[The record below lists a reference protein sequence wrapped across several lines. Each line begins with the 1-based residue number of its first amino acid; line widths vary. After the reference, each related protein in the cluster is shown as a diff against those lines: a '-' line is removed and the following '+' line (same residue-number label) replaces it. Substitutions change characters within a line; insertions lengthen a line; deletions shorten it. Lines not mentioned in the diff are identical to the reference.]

1 MDEPTDPSVERL
13 SRSVEAGDYRDATA
27 CLGAFEAASAES
39 RKAAL
44 RRLRETA
51 GEQTAPLAPEL
62 ASFLTDGERSVRLTA
77 AKLFVAAARADPSAV
92 TDCVGALADR
102 VADEEEFYYVR
113 ARSAEA
119 LGYVALDHPDEVATP
134 ALLADLRIG
143 LSFDEPEVRE
153 KLAKALAAVAMGD
166 PDRLSH
172 HVPEFADHLDDGN
185 ELVRYQLCTALAAI
199 GCAAPTALVNASSAL
214 AVRLDDENEYV
225 RARAAEAL
233 GLLGQA
239 DASET
244 DAVAADVPV
253 VDDPEPFVAA
263 RLAFARDAL
272 AGEASAPDGVGTVDA
287 VRETASEVED
297 AVDAPDESNACPHCG
312 LSLGDPGPP
321 TCPGCGAP
329 R

>member
-27 CLGAFEAASAES
+27 CLRAFETASAES

-44 RRLRETA
+44 RTLRENT
-51 GEQTAPLAPEL
+51 GEQTAPLATRL
-62 ASFLTDGERSVRLTA
+62 TSFLTDDERSVRLTA
-77 AKLFVAAARADPSAV
+77 AKLFVAGARADPAAV
-92 TDCVGALADR
+92 TDCVDALADR
-102 VADEEEFYYVR
+102 VGDEEEFYYVR

-134 ALLADLRIG
+134 ALLADLRVG

-153 KLAKALAAVAMGD
+153 KLAKALASVAMGD
-166 PDRLSH
+166 PDRLRH
-172 HVPEFADHLDDGN
+172 HTSNLAHHLDDGN

-199 GCAAPTALVNASSAL
+199 GCTSPAALADTSSAL
-214 AVRLDDENEYV
+214 AARLDDENAYV

-233 GLLGQA
+233 GLLERADTPETDLAA
-239 DASET
+239 DAPT
-244 DAVAADVPV
+244 I
-253 VDDPEPFVAA
+253 DDPEPFVAT
-263 RLAFARDAL
+263 RLQFLRDAL
-272 AGEASAPDGVGTVDA
+272 AGATSSPDGVGTVDA
-287 VRETASEVED
+287 IRETATEVEK
-297 AVDAPDESNACPHCG
+297 AVDAPEESNACPHCG